1 MNKLQE
7 AIAKLEAETNR
18 NELNEKLLQMLQE
31 KERELGDNLSEE
43 EAKSAVSQVLKE
55 HLMFALRRSL
65 SRNDETEK
73 PDPWDD
79 EMEDN
84 MDVIRGVFNGMDL
97 HYREYVHQ
105 KGVHAF
111 ELGVTAMGKSLRMK
125 VYLEAEAK
133 VCRIDAIYPFLAE
146 RVFAYPLCE
155 KMAEENFP
163 RRFGALQYDAR
174 DNELSYR
181 YSFPISHGLHED
193 VFRTVFMAIIA
204 SANASYDVIKQYA
217 IGRFRKPNRDF
228 ITCMAQNLII
238 EMEL

>member
-7 AIAKLEAETNR
+7 AIAKLEAETDR

-43 EAKSAVSQVLKE
+43 EAEQAVSQVIKE
-55 HLMFALRRSL
+55 HFMFALRRSFFHE
-65 SRNDETEK
+65 DDGEK

-84 MDVIRGVFNGMDL
+84 MDVIRGVFNDMDL

-105 KGVHAF
+105 KGVHAC
-111 ELGVTAMGKSLRMK
+111 ELGVTAAGKSLRMK
-125 VYLEAEAK
+125 VYLEAETK

-163 RRFGALQYDAR
+163 RRFGALQYDSR

-193 VFRTVFMAIIA
+193 VFRTVFFAIVT

-217 IGRFRKPNRDF
+217 IGRFRKPIRDS
-228 ITCMAQNLII
+228 ITCTAQNLII
-238 EMEL
+238 ELDL